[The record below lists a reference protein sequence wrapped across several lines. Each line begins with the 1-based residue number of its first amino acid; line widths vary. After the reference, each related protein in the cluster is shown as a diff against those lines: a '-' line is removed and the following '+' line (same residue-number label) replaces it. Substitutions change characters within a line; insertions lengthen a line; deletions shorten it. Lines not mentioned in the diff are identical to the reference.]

1 MLYGLSGIFSFAF
14 VCFSFCEID
23 LEPKGRSRHHEVFCR
38 KRILKNFAKFTAK
51 HLCQSIFFKKRDSDA
66 GVFPVYFAKIQI
78 TLFTEHLQCCFSK
91 GYDQRFKYLFF
102 LQEKVWSL

>member
-38 KRILKNFAKFTAK
+38 KRVLEISQNSQQNICPRVSFLKKETLTQVFSLCILRT
-51 HLCQSIFFKKRDSDA
+51 FK
-66 GVFPVYFAKIQI
+66 
-78 TLFTEHLQCCFSK
+78 
-91 GYDQRFKYLFF
+91 
-102 LQEKVWSL
+102 